1 MGDARVFDWP
11 GVAARIFLPPG
22 PLSGRRG
29 PASREIYFAGQTWNA
44 NRNQTKET
52 KGETSYASRMLTSHE
67 IPRHTFSIL
76 CMNGECQW
84 PETVRTAT
92 SP

>member
-29 PASREIYFAGQTWNA
+29 PASREIYFAGQMQIEIKQRRQEGDFVRLEDA
-44 NRNQTKET
+44 
-52 KGETSYASRMLTSHE
+52 HE
-67 IPRHTFSIL
+67 LWEP
-76 CMNGECQW
+76 
-84 PETVRTAT
+84 
-92 SP
+92 